1 MPKATVTH
9 LRVLETSQDRE
20 ALEKAARAL
29 ASSGDAA
36 ALRRLGQWLDRA
48 EFLAR
53 LDDLNDPGSKT
64 YHLAR
69 VLGAL
74 EGRPGAATEAL
85 CLHLLGAPDFMSDPD
100 RKIGV
105 MAALATVRPMSKA
118 GAEAFRQ
125 ANTEGFASQT
135 LPLLARNASPQA
147 LALFEAMV
155 RGPQADAES
164 RVADIHAAVL
174 PRRTDPELLRSI
186 DRLLA
191 APDLDDAIAVGLIES
206 VFDYQ
211 SRRWFGPARKPPAPP
226 PWKGAPRAVADLM
239 ATLSAKAKARGS
251 LAPELRA
258 AIDVTMA
265 EVRGAGARRK

>member
-1 MPKATVTH
+1 MLTH

-29 ASSGDAA
+29 ASSGDAG

-53 LDDLNDPGSKT
+53 LDDLNDPGAKT

-74 EGRPGAATEAL
+74 DSRSGAATDAL
-85 CLHLLGAPDFMSDPD
+85 CLHLLGAPEFMADPD

-105 MAALATVRPMSKA
+105 LAALATVRPMSKA
-118 GAEAFRQ
+118 AAEAFRQ
-125 ANTEGFASQT
+125 ANNEGFASQT
-135 LPLLARNASPQA
+135 LPLLAGNASPQA

-155 RGPQADAES
+155 RGRQTDAES

-174 PRRTDPELLRSI
+174 PRRTDPQLLRSI

-191 APDLDDAIAVGLIES
+191 APDLADAIAVGLIES

-211 SRRWFGPARKPPAPP
+211 SRRWFGPARKPPKPP
-226 PWKGAPRAVADLM
+226 PWKGAPHAVADLM
-239 ATLSAKAKARGS
+239 ATLAVKAKARAS
-251 LAPELRA
+251 LTPELRA
-258 AIDVTMA
+258 TIDVTMA
-265 EVRGAGARRK
+265 EVRGADPRKE